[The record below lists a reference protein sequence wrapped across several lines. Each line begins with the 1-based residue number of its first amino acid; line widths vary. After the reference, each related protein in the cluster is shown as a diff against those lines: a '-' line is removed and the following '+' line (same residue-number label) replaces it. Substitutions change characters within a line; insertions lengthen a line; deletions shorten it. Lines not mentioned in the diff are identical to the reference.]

1 MVEMFKQL
9 KNVAFIICISFITYQ
24 AMRMT
29 NNVKW
34 IWFMLFGLFAL

>member
-1 MVEMFKQL
+1 MEDFLKQI
-9 KNVAFIICISFITYQ
+9 KNCVFMICIAFVTWQ
-24 AMRMT
+24 AMTMT